1 MVEGKD
7 EVEMKVKAFGKINL
21 TLDITGRRE
30 DGFHL
35 LDTVM
40 QTVSIWDELDIQRS
54 RDSGIH
60 LQCSRESI
68 PVDRKNTAYR
78 AARFFLED
86 QRLQS
91 EGIYIFIRK
100 YTPSRSGMGGGS
112 ADAAA
117 VLHGLNRMFETK
129 LSLEHLMELGAK
141 VGSDVPFCVAGGAAR
156 CTGVGT
162 IVEPAPMM
170 PECWL
175 VVAKPP
181 AGMSTPRAYALL
193 DQYPLSSNRST
204 PRMMEALEAGNLKRV
219 AKNLS
224 NRFDE
229 TIRLTPVRQLKRAM
243 LEAGALGAMMTGSGS
258 GVYGIFQT
266 EQQARQS
273 LRKLD
278 GMGRL
283 FVVRPQKESCIIIP

>member
-1 MVEGKD
+1 
-7 EVEMKVKAFGKINL
+7 MKVKAFGKINL
-21 TLDITGRRE
+21 TLDVTGRRE

-40 QTVSIWDELDIQRS
+40 QNVSIWDELDIQHS
-54 RDSGIH
+54 HEPGVH

-78 AARFFLED
+78 AAKFFLED
-86 QRLQS
+86 LGLAN

-100 YTPSRSGMGGGS
+100 YIPSRSGMGGGS

-117 VLHGLNRMFETK
+117 VLHGLNHMYNAGLDLPK
-129 LSLEHLMELGAK
+129 LMELGAK

-162 IVEPAPMM
+162 IVDRAPMM
-170 PECWL
+170 PDCWL
-175 VVAKPP
+175 VIGKPP
-181 AGMSTPRAYALL
+181 TGMSTPRAYALL
-193 DQYPLSSNRST
+193 DQYPLSSTQAT
-204 PRMMEALEAGNLKRV
+204 PRMMEALASGSLKKVGRCV
-219 AKNLS
+219 A

-229 TIRLTPVRQLKRAM
+229 TIRLAPVRQLKRTM
-243 LEAGALGAMMTGSGS
+243 MESGALGAMMTGSGS

-266 EQQARQS
+266 EQQARAAM
-273 LRKLD
+273 R
-278 GMGRL
+278 RL
-283 FVVRPQKESCIIIP
+283 EGQAKVFLAKPQAEGSIIME